1 MPELLSLAPDA
12 ARSHPRRNVAACVPA
27 QARNWTGT
35 CNRKSERPRRL
46 PPRPI
51 CCGDRTTTSA
61 RASRPFAY
69 QNRYTI
75 TSDYG
80 PFTAPCDARLRRLI
94 REIGAIAQLQAM
106 QETDAFKKAALEAG
120 KSPFRAARS
129 LIDDPVGT
137 LSAIPE
143 GISSIFDRAS
153 EQIRRSGRSRYRGRR
168 GQVAPRRVRLQAG
181 TRRETRRGRLFQQR
195 GPAEGIEP
203 LGLGLS
209 RQQSGAGRPVD
220 GDRRA
225 RPAGR
230 ERRAAPGAG
239 AQPCLIDTS
248 ERVVEAQP
256 RGSPTMQVPE
266 MVADGFLQNRA
277 LSPRHQTI
285 IVAA

>member
-1 MPELLSLAPDA
+1 M
-12 ARSHPRRNVAACVPA
+12 RPA
-27 QARNWTGT
+27 QARNRAGT
-35 CNRKSERPRRL
+35 CNRKSERSRRL
-46 PPRPI
+46 PPRRI

-75 TSDYG
+75 TSADYG

-153 EQIRRSGRSRYRGRR
+153 EQIRRSGRSRHEDGAAKSLLAVSGYK
-168 GQVAPRRVRLQAG
+168 
-181 TRRETRRGRLFQQR
+181 RERAAKLGVDV
-195 GPAEGIEP
+195 PAEPRAIAAP
-203 LGLGLS
+203 PDDHR
-209 RQQSGAGRPVD
+209 RQHDGAGDYSGAGELHRL
-220 GDRRA
+220 
-225 RPAGR
+225 R
-230 ERRAAPGAG
+230 E
-239 AQPCLIDTS
+239 
-248 ERVVEAQP
+248 
-256 RGSPTMQVPE
+256 
-266 MVADGFLQNRA
+266 
-277 LSPRHQTI
+277 
-285 IVAA
+285 

>member
-1 MPELLSLAPDA
+1 MTPSVAGLSRSLVGELPLGNAHAGLLSLAPDA
-12 ARSHPRRNVAACVPA
+12 PQCRCMRPA
-27 QARNWTGT
+27 QARNRAGT
-35 CNRKSERPRRL
+35 CNRKSERSRRL
-46 PPRPI
+46 PPRRI

-75 TSDYG
+75 TSADYG

-153 EQIRRSGRSRYRGRR
+153 EQIRRSGRSRYEDGAAKSLLA
-168 GQVAPRRVRLQAG
+168 VSA
-181 TRRETRRGRLFQQR
+181 T
-195 GPAEGIEP
+195 
-203 LGLGLS
+203 
-209 RQQSGAGRPVD
+209 SG
-220 GDRRA
+220 
-225 RPAGR
+225 
-230 ERRAAPGAG
+230 
-239 AQPCLIDTS
+239 
-248 ERVVEAQP
+248 
-256 RGSPTMQVPE
+256 
-266 MVADGFLQNRA
+266 N
-277 LSPRHQTI
+277 SPRNSAWTTI
-285 IVAA
+285 PATRPCRRN